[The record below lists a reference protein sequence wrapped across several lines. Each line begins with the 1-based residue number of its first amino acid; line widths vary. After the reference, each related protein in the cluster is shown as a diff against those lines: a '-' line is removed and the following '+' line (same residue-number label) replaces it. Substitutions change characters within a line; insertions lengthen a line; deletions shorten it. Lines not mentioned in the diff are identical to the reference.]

1 MYLGQSVEVHLGL
14 LPVVG
19 VVAVQLCLH
28 VRQLSVDGG
37 VVTMAGPQRHQLYHG
52 LLVSLKCSRLDSS
65 KFCRCQ
71 IWEVIKEEKNV
82 GRGWGNGSKY

>member
-19 VVAVQLCLH
+19 VVAVELGLH

-37 VVTMAGPQRHQLYHG
+37 VVTMAGPQ
-52 LLVSLKCSRLDSS
+52 
-65 KFCRCQ
+65 
-71 IWEVIKEEKNV
+71 
-82 GRGWGNGSKY
+82 